1 MNDFV
6 GDPPIAADVG
16 TVWDYTG
23 LTRKTSW
30 GDYSVGVPEKVQ
42 DGASHR
48 KKRTIYFI
56 PPCPGGLIEPIG
68 IWSI

>member
-30 GDYSVGVPEKVQ
+30 GDYSVGVPEKVPKMEPRIVKN
-42 DGASHR
+42 ARFTLSHLV
-48 KKRTIYFI
+48 
-56 PPCPGGLIEPIG
+56 PEG
-68 IWSI
+68 